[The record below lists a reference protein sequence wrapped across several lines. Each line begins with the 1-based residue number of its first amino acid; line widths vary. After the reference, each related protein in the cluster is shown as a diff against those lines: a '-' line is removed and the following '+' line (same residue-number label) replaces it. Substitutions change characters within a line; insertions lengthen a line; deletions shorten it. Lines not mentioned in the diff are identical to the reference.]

1 MTKES
6 QMEFEPSNAKL
17 EDLLLDQS
25 FREYIEETNAA
36 SVAFWKEW
44 ILAHPENTGELN
56 KATLVMKTLLGAR
69 KIPVL
74 VNKEESLKLL
84 IKQIDQQQN
93 NSGGFILRLNSLWL
107 RIAAIAIILMAV
119 ASTWYWIND
128 HSQKGKS
135 ILAYNEIVVP
145 LGEKARI
152 NLADGTSVWINSDSK
167 LRFPE
172 KFGPDS
178 REVFLEGE
186 AFFDVTK
193 KAHANFIVHT
203 RLSDVKVLGT
213 AFNVKCYAKDL
224 KTQTTVVR
232 GLVQVISK
240 GEKQLK
246 TFIKPNE
253 MLTIKTNS
261 GESMKVETVQTT
273 LLSKVETKNI
283 ISWKDQ
289 MLTFTGESFDDLT
302 LKMERWFNVVIVIK
316 DEKLKTERF
325 RGKFSHNENV
335 FEVLEAIKVT
345 TPITYKVENDTIFV
359 RRRN

>member
-1 MTKES
+1 
-6 QMEFEPSNAKL
+6 MEFEPLNVKL
-17 EDLLLDQS
+17 EDLLLEQS
-25 FREYIEETNAA
+25 FREYIEQTNEA
-36 SVAFWKEW
+36 SVTYWNEW
-44 ILAHPENTGELN
+44 IVEHPESADKIK
-56 KATLVMKTLLGAR
+56 KATLVIQTLLGAR
-69 KIPVL
+69 KISVSTD
-74 VNKEESLKLL
+74 KEESLRLL
-84 IKQIDQQQN
+84 IKKIDQQQDHPT
-93 NSGGFILRLNSLWL
+93 GLVLNSIWL
-107 RIAAIAIILMAV
+107 RIAATVIILMAV
-119 ASTWYWIND
+119 ASTWYWINTY
-128 HSQKGKS
+128 STKKNTAV
-135 ILAYNEIVVP
+135 AYNEIIVP

-167 LRFPE
+167 FKFPE

-193 KAHANFIVHT
+193 KAHTNFIVHT

-240 GEKQLK
+240 GENQLK
-246 TFIKPNE
+246 TLIKPNE
-253 MLTIKTNS
+253 MLTIRANQ
-261 GESMKVETVQTT
+261 GENVKVETLQTT
-273 LLSKVETKNI
+273 VLSTLETKNI

-289 MLTFTGESFDDLT
+289 MLTFTGETFDDLT

-316 DEKLKTERF
+316 DEQLKTERF
-325 RGKFSHNENV
+325 RGRFSHNENV

-345 TPITYKVENDTIFV
+345 TPIAYKVENDTIFV
-359 RRRN
+359 RKKN